1 MNETANLSPKT
12 DLCVV
17 ALLLGACLVA
27 PLLVGEYRL
36 QFLRDLIC
44 FAIFAMALNLIWSQA
59 GLLSFGHATFFGL
72 GTYAVAIGSTAL
84 GPLAGPWLGVVAGL
98 AAAALV
104 SALIGYF
111 LLFGG
116 VRGAYFTIVTL
127 ALAVIFEQLV
137 LGFPR
142 VTGGNTGIIGS
153 MTLALPGGDG
163 PFFLQGTVYYYVVL
177 AAAVAITGFLYFL
190 KTSRRGLVL
199 NAILDNELRAA
210 ALGNNTPAYLLFV
223 FIASAVCAA
232 LAGALYAS
240 GAGFVA
246 PDTVGLSFSTQVVI
260 WVAIGGRGTLSGPVI
275 GAVLVLALENW
286 LSSVSYQLWPLVL
299 GCLFVGAVFIF
310 PRGIVGLAVS
320 ILGSAKNRLSKP
332 ARAAQ

>member
-1 MNETANLSPKT
+1 MNENANLSPKA
-12 DLCVV
+12 DLCVM
-17 ALLLGACLVA
+17 ALLLGFCLIA
-27 PLLVGEYRL
+27 PLVFGEYRL

-72 GTYAVAIGSTAL
+72 GTYAVAIGSTSL
-84 GPLAGPWLGVVAGL
+84 GPLLGPWLGIVAGL
-98 AAAALV
+98 AAAAIV

-127 ALAVIFEQLV
+127 ALAVIFEQII
-137 LGFPR
+137 LGFPS

-153 MTLALPGGDG
+153 MTLAVPGTDG
-163 PFFLQGTVYYYVVL
+163 PVFLQGTAYYYIVL
-177 AAAVAITGFLYFL
+177 GVAAAVTGLLYFL

-210 ALGNNTPAYLLFV
+210 ALGNNTPAYLLLV
-223 FIASAVCAA
+223 FIASAVCAS

-240 GAGFVA
+240 GSGFVA

-275 GAVLVLALENW
+275 GAALVLALENW
-286 LSSVSYQLWPLVL
+286 LSSVSYQLWPLIL
-299 GCLFVGAVFIF
+299 GALFVGAVFMF

-320 ILGSAKNRLSKP
+320 IVRSLEGRSSKP
-332 ARAAQ
+332 ARLAQ